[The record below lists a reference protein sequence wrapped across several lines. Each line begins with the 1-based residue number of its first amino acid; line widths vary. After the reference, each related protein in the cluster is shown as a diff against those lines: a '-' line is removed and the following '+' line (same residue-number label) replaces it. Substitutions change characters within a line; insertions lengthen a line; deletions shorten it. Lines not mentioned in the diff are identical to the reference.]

1 MYLALLLSPE
11 SEAELR
17 RFAPDAPVDLHLTI
31 IHSKTDIRQAAAATR
46 VHNLGEQPQTISA
59 GLPLPSVALPIIGQ
73 GVSTDWFGP
82 PTKRVKVLKICSD
95 PFWELRRQAEAILRT
110 RYIPW
115 STQWN
120 FSPHLTLGKSGY
132 SGSLPITLTFDRLEW
147 R

>member
-17 RFAPDAPVDLHLTI
+17 RHALDAPANLHLTV
-31 IHSKTDIRQAAAATR
+31 IHSKETR
-46 VHNLGEQPQTISA
+46 ELA
-59 GLPLPSVALPIIGQ
+59 LPLPSVTLPIIGQ
-73 GVSTDWFGP
+73 GVSTDSFGP
-82 PTKRVKVLKICSD
+82 PTKRVKVLKINSD
-95 PFWELRRQAEAILRT
+95 PFWELRRQAEAILHK

-120 FSPHLTLGKSGY
+120 FSPHLTLGKGGY
-132 SGSLPITLTFDRLEW
+132 SGSLPVALTFDRLEW

>member
-1 MYLALLLSPE
+1 MYLALLLSLE

-17 RFAPDAPVDLHLTI
+17 RFAPDAPANLHLTI
-31 IHSKTDIRQAAAATR
+31 IHSKETR
-46 VHNLGEQPQTISA
+46 EMAPL
-59 GLPLPSVALPIIGQ
+59 LPSVALPIIGQ
-73 GVSTDWFGP
+73 GVSTDSFGP

-120 FSPHLTLGKSGY
+120 FSPHLTLGKNGY
-132 SGSLPITLTFDRLEW
+132 SGSLPVTLTFDRLEW

>member
-17 RFAPDAPVDLHLTI
+17 RFAADAPADLHLTI
-31 IHSKTDIRQAAAATR
+31 IHSKETR
-46 VHNLGEQPQTISA
+46 ELAP
-59 GLPLPSVALPIIGQ
+59 PLPSVMLPMIGQ

-95 PFWELRRQAEAILRT
+95 PFWELRRQAEAILRA

-120 FSPHLTLGKSGY
+120 FSPHLTLGKNGY
-132 SGSLPITLTFDRLEW
+132 SSSLPVALTFDRLEW

>member
-17 RFAPDAPVDLHLTI
+17 RFAPDAPTDLHLTI
-31 IHSKTDIRQAAAATR
+31 IHSKSEL
-46 VHNLGEQPQTISA
+46 VV

-73 GVSTDWFGP
+73 GISTDSFGP
-82 PTKRVKVLKICSD
+82 PTKRVKVLKIDSD
-95 PFWELRRQAEAILRT
+95 PFWELRRQAEAILHK

-132 SGSLPITLTFDRLEW
+132 SGSLPIALTFDRLEW